1 MREMVVHS
9 EYFRRLK
16 RKVQMKDVHVEGMIA
31 LQLI

>member
-16 RKVQMKDVHVEGMIA
+16 RTVQMKNVHVERTVA
-31 LQLI
+31 LQWV